1 MEISGGAG
9 CPNVPAA
16 FSSYS
21 FLSYLA
27 AAFFAILSAYNY
39 SCSAMVIPA
48 LALAFASTGFCGA
61 LGAAEGGPL
70 GLGGPGIL
78 PRGGPLPLPGG
89 AGSGPLPGRAGGGSF
104 LSGALTSSLTF

>member
-1 MEISGGAG
+1 
-9 CPNVPAA
+9 
-16 FSSYS
+16 
-21 FLSYLA
+21 
-27 AAFFAILSAYNY
+27 
-39 SCSAMVIPA
+39 MVIPA

-89 AGSGPLPGRAGGGSF
+89 AGGGPLPLPGGAGGGSF